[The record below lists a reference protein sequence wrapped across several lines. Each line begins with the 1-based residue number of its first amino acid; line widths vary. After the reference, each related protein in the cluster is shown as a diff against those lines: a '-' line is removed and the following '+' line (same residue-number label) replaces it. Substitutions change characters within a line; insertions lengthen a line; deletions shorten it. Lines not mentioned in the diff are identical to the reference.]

1 MEKKNQQDSN
11 SQKQSIQSP
20 KIKTPPQPKDEMDSK
35 IEKMYQINQKLMT
48 KMKEMNLLLENT
60 LESANNKKLAK
71 MNKESNIVK
80 TDLKHKLQVKEGELS
95 NTRNQV

>member
-1 MEKKNQQDSN
+1 
-11 SQKQSIQSP
+11 
-20 KIKTPPQPKDEMDSK
+20 
-35 IEKMYQINQKLMT
+35 MT

-95 NTRNQV
+95 NTRN